1 MIPASTIWNTGTRL
15 ENSALQRQKYV
26 YRRQRGCQ
34 LVPIENDPCLATG
47 QLFSFDCTK
56 QSATCSIYP
65 WIGPNPGDVTSF
77 SQLLYNVLYNYL
89 DTQGY
94 LLSDCNANSLYS
106 QWYVDVKIDG
116 VTVIQNKFFDGYG
129 TGQVPTNNQWK
140 TALILNLQQLVNYG
154 YFFYVNGNEVTIYN
168 LTCASSSEPITLQIN
183 VGVNI
188 DISCQ

>member
-1 MIPASTIWNTGTRL
+1 MVKNAGPQFKDML
-15 ENSALQRQKYV
+15 EDNLNIIQV
-26 YRRQRGCQ
+26 
-34 LVPIENDPCLATG
+34 
-47 QLFSFDCTK
+47 
-56 QSATCSIYP
+56 
-65 WIGPNPGDVTSF
+65 
-77 SQLLYNVLYNYL
+77 
-89 DTQGY
+89 
-94 LLSDCNANSLYS
+94 
-106 QWYVDVKIDG
+106 
-116 VTVIQNKFFDGYG
+116 QNKFFDGYG